1 MHIATILHIA
11 THSIMK
17 RHNKNVAILVVDPV
31 EQHRTA
37 TCSLLEQEGYKTENV
52 DSGERALAR
61 IKHRHFHILV
71 TDNLVTDMDGV
82 TLMLRAQRLRPDIE
96 TIFITD
102 QKSVESAVTVM
113 MAGAF
118 SYLVR
123 PFSSEYFFHLVTMSL
138 KKTLIR
144 REIRK
149 QHRMIR
155 REKGIQFIGKSPSIV
170 KLKTDIAEIAQLDCN
185 VLISGETGTG
195 KELVASTIHA
205 LSRRSNQRF
214 LPINC
219 SALTEEL
226 MLNELFGHEK
236 GAFTGAD
243 SFRTG
248 LFESADKGTIF
259 LDEIGEMAMS
269 MQAKLLR
276 VLQEKKIM
284 RVGGTRQIDVDVRIL
299 AATNRDLHQEVNRK
313 QFRRD
318 LFYRINVV
326 TIEIPPLRWRRDDI
340 PLLIN
345 YFLAKFLSPGDKV
358 KSISAEALDIL
369 LAYDYPGNV
378 RELENIIE
386 RSVAMCRE
394 QEIQP
399 YHLPPEILHNDTTT
413 LIPPLEDEAYPT
425 RTLAEHEQKYILAV
439 LARTGGNKTRAA
451 KILGIDRVSLW
462 RKLKKY
468 EALGIEI
475 P

>member
-1 MHIATILHIA
+1 MR
-11 THSIMK
+11 
-17 RHNKNVAILVVDPV
+17 RHNNNVSILVVDPV
-31 EQHRTA
+31 EKNRSA
-37 TCSLLEQEGYKTENV
+37 VRRLLEQEGYKTEGV
-52 DSGERALAR
+52 DTGEGALTR

-71 TDNLVTDMDGV
+71 TDHLVTDMDGV
-82 TLMLRAQRLRPDIE
+82 TLMLRAQRLRPDLE

-102 QKSVESAVTVM
+102 QKSVESAVSVM

-123 PFSSEYFFHLVTMSL
+123 PFSSEYFFHLVNMSL

-155 REKGIQFIGKSPSIV
+155 QEKGIQFIGKTPSIV
-170 KLKTDIAEIAQLDCN
+170 QLKTDIAEIAQLDCN

-219 SALTEEL
+219 SALTEDL

-236 GAFTGAD
+236 EAFTGATT
-243 SFRTG
+243 FRTG
-248 LFESADKGTIF
+248 LFESADKGTIL
-259 LDEIGEMAMS
+259 LDEIGEIEMG

-299 AATNRDLHQEVNRK
+299 AATNRDLLEEVNK
-313 QFRRD
+313 KTFRQD

-326 TIEIPPLRWRRDDI
+326 SLEIPPLRWRRDDI
-340 PLLIN
+340 PLLIH
-345 YFLAKFLSPGDKV
+345 YFLAKFLSPEQKV
-358 KSISAEALDIL
+358 KSMSSEALDIL

-399 YHLPPEILHNDTTT
+399 YHLPPEIEQNGATI
-413 LIPPLEDEAYPT
+413 LIPPLSEDVYPT
-425 RTLAEHEQKYILAV
+425 KTLAEHEQNYILTV
-439 LARTGGNKTRAA
+439 LARTGGNKSKAA

-468 EALGIEI
+468 EDQGIGLS
-475 P
+475 

>member
-1 MHIATILHIA
+1 
-11 THSIMK
+11 MK
-17 RHNKNVAILVVDPV
+17 RHNKNVSILVVDPV
-31 EQHRTA
+31 EKNRNAVCH
-37 TCSLLEQEGYKTENV
+37 LLKQEGYKTEDV
-52 DSGERALAR
+52 DIGKEALAW
-61 IKHRHFHILV
+61 IKNRHFHILV
-71 TDNLVTDMDGV
+71 TDHLVTDMDGV
-82 TLMLRAQRLRPDIE
+82 TLMLRAKRLRPDIE
-96 TIFITD
+96 TIFITN
-102 QKSVESAVTVM
+102 QKTVESAVTVM

-123 PFSSEYFFHLVTMSL
+123 PFSSEYFFHLVNMSL

-144 REIRK
+144 RKIRK

-155 REKGIQFIGKSPSIV
+155 REKGIQFIGKTPSIV
-170 KLKTDIAEIAQLDCN
+170 QLKTDIAEIAQLDCN

-205 LSRRSNQRF
+205 LSRRSDQRF

-219 SALTEEL
+219 SALTQDL

-236 GAFTGAD
+236 EAFTGA
-243 SFRTG
+243 SNFRTG
-248 LFESADKGTIF
+248 LFESADKGTIL
-259 LDEIGEMAMS
+259 LDEIGEMPIS

-299 AATNRDLHQEVNRK
+299 AATNRDLLKEVNK
-313 QFRRD
+313 NNFRQD

-340 PLLIN
+340 PLLIH
-345 YFLAKFLSPGDKV
+345 YFLAKFVSPDQKV
-358 KSISAEALDIL
+358 KSISSEALDIL

-386 RSVAMCRE
+386 RSVAMSRE

-399 YHLPPEILHNDTTT
+399 YHLPPEIEQNDTTI
-413 LIPPLEDEAYPT
+413 LIPPLSEDVYPT
-425 RTLAEHEQKYILAV
+425 KSLAEHEQKYILTV
-439 LARTGGNKTRAA
+439 LSRTGGNKTSAA

-468 EALGIEI
+468 KGLGIEI